1 MKAEEAGADLE
12 RLRALFAAERES
24 NFADFGA
31 VYCVDDPDDVLA
43 RFARARRGD
52 PDAAL
57 AFLCEDYEWRKA
69 ADAAS
74 LRSTPPA
81 DVLGQSPE
89 VLAEYYRRRCVGLDS
104 SGRLTFY
111 QAYACCVVKKLK
123 SVVPLENVVKYHA
136 WEQERACAML
146 DSLKRNGRGDGAMA
160 VILDV
165 AGMTIGKHINK
176 DFIWLVKAIAAHDQ
190 AHYPE
195 RMGVTF
201 IINAPGVFGLVW
213 RTVRPFIDAATRDK
227 IRIVTARCDWRVE
240 VSAALGDE
248 IVDRVEGGIDNDGD
262 HARPPAAVAAS
273 LCATVVGR
281 DSEESSR
288 RLAVEEEPTRTVSVE
303 STPLE
308 RSSSSAEIDEL
319 WPPDAPEQ
327 PPSPDSSTGL
337 EAPLLPLEVG
347 DDAKLERM
355 ETGDA
360 DAAPEETSAPT
371 KPRPI
376 RRFEVL
382 ALAQVLAAFVVAAV
396 SAGVLLAED
405 AGAFTGTALLAA
417 VLALPLTA
425 LGLRAVY
432 RRDADAFVMYTFLQ
446 LGLVLA
452 LCFLSV
458 ASLTIAANGRV
469 SATVRFHRASVGCA
483 CLVQL
488 LTSSATTY
496 GSFGVHAFFAA

>member
-1 MKAEEAGADLE
+1 MRAEEASSDLE
-12 RLRALFAAERES
+12 RLRALFAAERTA
-24 NFADFGA
+24 NFPEFTD
-31 VYCVDDPDDVLA
+31 VYCVDAADDVLA

-57 AFLCEDYEWRKA
+57 AFLREDYEWRKA
-69 ADAAS
+69 EDAAS

-81 DVLGQSPE
+81 DVLGQSPD

-104 SGRLTFY
+104 AGRLTFY

-123 SVVPLENVVKYHA
+123 TVVPLENVVKYHA
-136 WEQERACAML
+136 WEQERATAML
-146 DSLKRNGRGDGAMA
+146 DALRSRNRGDGTMA

-190 AHYPE
+190 SHYPE

-213 RTVRPFIDAATRDK
+213 RTVRPFIDPATRDK
-227 IRIVTARCDWRVE
+227 IKIVTARTDWREE
-240 VSAALGDE
+240 VRAALGDGVVE
-248 IVDRVEGGIDNDGD
+248 RVEGGVDVDGD

-273 LCATVVGR
+273 LCASMVGR
-281 DSEESSR
+281 DSDESAGAATTPARPVSPPVEGA
-288 RLAVEEEPTRTVSVE
+288 LAPA
-303 STPLE
+303 PLE
-308 RSSSSAEIDEL
+308 RRSSSAELDEL
-319 WPPDAPEQ
+319 WPPDASPER
-327 PPSPDSSTGL
+327 PL
-337 EAPLLPLEVG
+337 EAPLLPLEVA
-347 DDAKLERM
+347 DDVKLEQM

-360 DAAPEETSAPT
+360 PPSEGSEEASAPK

-396 SAGVLLAED
+396 AAGVLLSKD

-496 GSFGVHAFFAA
+496 SSFGVHALFGA

>member
-1 MKAEEAGADLE
+1 M
-12 RLRALFAAERES
+12 R
-24 NFADFGA
+24 
-31 VYCVDDPDDVLA
+31 
-43 RFARARRGD
+43 
-52 PDAAL
+52 
-57 AFLCEDYEWRKA
+57 
-69 ADAAS
+69 
-74 LRSTPPA
+74 
-81 DVLGQSPE
+81 
-89 VLAEYYRRRCVGLDS
+89 
-104 SGRLTFY
+104 
-111 QAYACCVVKKLK
+111 
-123 SVVPLENVVKYHA
+123 
-136 WEQERACAML
+136 
-146 DSLKRNGRGDGAMA
+146 
-160 VILDV
+160 
-165 AGMTIGKHINK
+165 
-176 DFIWLVKAIAAHDQ
+176 
-190 AHYPE
+190 
-195 RMGVTF
+195 
-201 IINAPGVFGLVW
+201 
-213 RTVRPFIDAATRDK
+213 
-227 IRIVTARCDWRVE
+227 
-240 VSAALGDE
+240 AALGDDVVE
-248 IVDRVEGGIDNDGD
+248 RVEGGVDVDGD
-262 HARPPAAVAAS
+262 HARAPAAVAAS
-273 LCATVVGR
+273 LCAAVVGR
-281 DSEESSR
+281 DSDESAGAATTPARPVSPVEGA
-288 RLAVEEEPTRTVSVE
+288 LAPA
-303 STPLE
+303 PLE
-308 RSSSSAEIDEL
+308 RRSSSAEIDEL

-347 DDAKLERM
+347 DDVKLERM
-355 ETGDA
+355 ETGDG
-360 DAAPEETSAPT
+360 DAAPEETSEPK

-496 GSFGVHAFFAA
+496 SSFGVHALFGA

>member
-1 MKAEEAGADLE
+1 
-12 RLRALFAAERES
+12 
-24 NFADFGA
+24 
-31 VYCVDDPDDVLA
+31 
-43 RFARARRGD
+43 
-52 PDAAL
+52 
-57 AFLCEDYEWRKA
+57 
-69 ADAAS
+69 
-74 LRSTPPA
+74 
-81 DVLGQSPE
+81 
-89 VLAEYYRRRCVGLDS
+89 
-104 SGRLTFY
+104 
-111 QAYACCVVKKLK
+111 
-123 SVVPLENVVKYHA
+123 
-136 WEQERACAML
+136 
-146 DSLKRNGRGDGAMA
+146 
-160 VILDV
+160 
-165 AGMTIGKHINK
+165 
-176 DFIWLVKAIAAHDQ
+176 
-190 AHYPE
+190 
-195 RMGVTF
+195 MGVTF

-213 RTVRPFIDAATRDK
+213 RTVRPFIDPATRDK
-227 IRIVTARCDWRVE
+227 IKIVTARCDWRVE
-240 VSAALGDE
+240 VSAALGDGVVE
-248 IVDRVEGGIDNDGD
+248 RVEGGVDVDGD

-273 LCATVVGR
+273 LCAAVVGR
-281 DSEESSR
+281 DSDESAGAATTPARPVSPPVEDALAPAPLARSR
-288 RLAVEEEPTRTVSVE
+288 
-303 STPLE
+303 
-308 RSSSSAEIDEL
+308 SSAEIDEL

-337 EAPLLPLEVG
+337 EAPLLPLEVA
-347 DDAKLERM
+347 DDVKLEQM

-360 DAAPEETSAPT
+360 PPSEGSEEASAPK

-382 ALAQVLAAFVVAAV
+382 ALAQVLASFLVAAV
-396 SAGVLLAED
+396 AAGVLLSKD

-432 RRDADAFVMYTFLQ
+432 RRDADAFIMYTFLQ

-496 GSFGVHAFFAA
+496 SSFGVHALFGA

>member
-1 MKAEEAGADLE
+1 
-12 RLRALFAAERES
+12 
-24 NFADFGA
+24 
-31 VYCVDDPDDVLA
+31 
-43 RFARARRGD
+43 
-52 PDAAL
+52 
-57 AFLCEDYEWRKA
+57 
-69 ADAAS
+69 
-74 LRSTPPA
+74 
-81 DVLGQSPE
+81 
-89 VLAEYYRRRCVGLDS
+89 
-104 SGRLTFY
+104 
-111 QAYACCVVKKLK
+111 
-123 SVVPLENVVKYHA
+123 
-136 WEQERACAML
+136 
-146 DSLKRNGRGDGAMA
+146 
-160 VILDV
+160 
-165 AGMTIGKHINK
+165 
-176 DFIWLVKAIAAHDQ
+176 
-190 AHYPE
+190 
-195 RMGVTF
+195 MGVTF

-213 RTVRPFIDAATRDK
+213 RTVRPFIDPATRDK
-227 IRIVTARCDWRVE
+227 IRIVTARADWRAE
-240 VSAALGDE
+240 VRAALGAE
-248 IVDRVEGGIDNDGD
+248 VVERVEGGVDVDGD

-273 LCATVVGR
+273 LCAAVVGR

-288 RLAVEEEPTRTVSVE
+288 RLAVVEEPTRTVSVE
-303 STPLE
+303 ADALAPAPLE

-319 WPPDAPEQ
+319 WPPDAEQ
-327 PPSPDSSTGL
+327 PPSPDASTGL

-360 DAAPEETSAPT
+360 DAAPEEATCEPK

-496 GSFGVHAFFAA
+496 SSFGVHAFFGA

>member
-1 MKAEEAGADLE
+1 
-12 RLRALFAAERES
+12 
-24 NFADFGA
+24 
-31 VYCVDDPDDVLA
+31 
-43 RFARARRGD
+43 
-52 PDAAL
+52 
-57 AFLCEDYEWRKA
+57 
-69 ADAAS
+69 
-74 LRSTPPA
+74 
-81 DVLGQSPE
+81 
-89 VLAEYYRRRCVGLDS
+89 
-104 SGRLTFY
+104 
-111 QAYACCVVKKLK
+111 
-123 SVVPLENVVKYHA
+123 
-136 WEQERACAML
+136 
-146 DSLKRNGRGDGAMA
+146 
-160 VILDV
+160 
-165 AGMTIGKHINK
+165 
-176 DFIWLVKAIAAHDQ
+176 
-190 AHYPE
+190 
-195 RMGVTF
+195 MGVTF
-201 IINAPGVFGLVW
+201 IVNAPSVFGLVW
-213 RTVRPFIDAATRDK
+213 RTVRPFIDPATRDK
-227 IRIVTARCDWRVE
+227 IRIVTARADWRAE
-240 VSAALGDE
+240 VRAALGDD
-248 IVDRVEGGIDNDGD
+248 VVVRVEGDVDVDED
-262 HARPPAAVAAS
+262 HARPPTAVAAS
-273 LCATVVGR
+273 LCAAVVGR
-281 DSEESSR
+281 DSEDSSR
-288 RLAVEEEPTRTVSVE
+288 RLTVVEEPTRTVSVE
-303 STPLE
+303 VDAPPPLE

-337 EAPLLPLEVG
+337 EAPLLPLEVS
-347 DDAKLERM
+347 DDVKLERM
-355 ETGDA
+355 ETGDG
-360 DAAPEETSAPT
+360 DAAPSEEEASAPK

-496 GSFGVHAFFAA
+496 SSFGVHALFGA